1 MLLGPVM
8 SAQTGAIGQSR
19 HTGSQLM
26 FGTDYNY
33 AVRDLSKAVQQL
45 QEAGELN
52 SAELRAVG
60 RENALRLFPRFKA

>member
-1 MLLGPVM
+1 
-8 SAQTGAIGQSR
+8 
-19 HTGSQLM
+19 M